1 MRKAARLSSNGPA
14 GACGPAA
21 QSPVMRV
28 RKRESEV
35 VTQRSMEASLA
46 PRRTRKTF
54 SSTRRR
60 WIAQKL
66 TAKVI
71 VQPGGLDGPPAPLL
85 AAWVKCDE
93 AEAAR
98 V

>member
-14 GACGPAA
+14 GACGLAA
-21 QSPVMRV
+21 QSPVIRG

-35 VTQRSMEASLA
+35 VTQRSTVANLA
-46 PRRTRKTF
+46 RRRTRKTF

-60 WIAQKL
+60 WTAQEL
-66 TAKVI
+66 TVKVT
-71 VQPGGLDGPPAPLL
+71 VQPDGLAGLPAPPPAD
-85 AAWVKCDE
+85 WVKCDE